1 MRARAKRRD
10 SMKKTTEY
18 EAGAR
23 RDDSKL
29 WAECA
34 AGSEE
39 AREQLIL
46 ANRPMV
52 YWLAKKLKVPYN
64 TYQDLIQEG
73 MLALINAVDSF
84 DSGRNI
90 CFSTYAYYKINGR
103 MINFLQRVEAKAPT
117 PVEDAAFESREEE
130 GAAFSDASS
139 RSEWSIDLEK
149 ALSQLS
155 ERESDIINALV
166 MEGRVA
172 NEVAAEKSLDVSN
185 VYRIR
190 RKALSKLK
198 TWLGIE
204 GSQAAS
210 KA

>member
-1 MRARAKRRD
+1 
-10 SMKKTTEY
+10 MKKTTEH

-39 AREQLIL
+39 AREELIL

-73 MLALINAVDSF
+73 MLALIGAVDSF
-84 DSGRNI
+84 DPGRNI

-103 MINFLQRVEAKAPT
+103 MINFLQRVEAKAPV
-117 PVEDAAFESREEE
+117 PVEDTAF
-130 GAAFSDASS
+130 GGCGTDDTAIYDASS

-172 NEVAAEKSLDVSN
+172 NDVAAEQALDGSN

-190 RKALSKLK
+190 
-198 TWLGIE
+198 
-204 GSQAAS
+204 
-210 KA
+210 

>member
-1 MRARAKRRD
+1 
-10 SMKKTTEY
+10 MKKMTEY
-18 EAGAR
+18 ETGPR

-39 AREQLIL
+39 AREELIL

-73 MLALINAVDSF
+73 MLALIGAVDSF
-84 DSGRNI
+84 DPSRNI

-103 MINFLQRVEAKAPT
+103 MINFLQRVEAKAPV
-117 PVEDAAFESREEE
+117 PVEDEAFGSDSGEAAVF
-130 GAAFSDASS
+130 DASS
-139 RSEWSIDLEK
+139 RSEWSIDLEN

-190 RKALSKLK
+190 RKALAKLK
-198 TWLGIE
+198 EWLGME
-204 GSQAAS
+204 SSQAAS

>member
-1 MRARAKRRD
+1 
-10 SMKKTTEY
+10 MKKTTEH
-18 EAGAR
+18 EADAR

-39 AREQLIL
+39 AREELIL

-73 MLALINAVDSF
+73 MLALIGAVDSF
-84 DSGRNI
+84 DPGRNI

-103 MINFLQRVEAKAPT
+103 MINFLQRVEAKAPV
-117 PVEDAAFESREEE
+117 PVEDATFGGCGTDDSAIY
-130 GAAFSDASS
+130 DASS
-139 RSEWSIDLEK
+139 HSEWSIDLEK

-155 ERESDIINALV
+155 ERESDIISALV

-172 NEVAAEKSLDVSN
+172 NDVAAEKALDVSN

-190 RKALSKLK
+190 RKALAKLK
-198 TWLGIE
+198 AWLGIE

>member
-1 MRARAKRRD
+1 
-10 SMKKTTEY
+10 
-18 EAGAR
+18 
-23 RDDSKL
+23 
-29 WAECA
+29 
-34 AGSEE
+34 
-39 AREQLIL
+39 
-46 ANRPMV
+46 
-52 YWLAKKLKVPYN
+52 
-64 TYQDLIQEG
+64 
-73 MLALINAVDSF
+73 
-84 DSGRNI
+84 
-90 CFSTYAYYKINGR
+90 

-172 NEVAAEKSLDVSN
+172 NEVAAEKSLDKALSQLSERESDIINALVMEGRVANEVAAEKSLDVSN

-198 TWLGIE
+198 AWLGIE

>member
-1 MRARAKRRD
+1 MKRSNENSCD
-10 SMKKTTEY
+10 
-18 EAGAR
+18 AR
-23 RDDSKL
+23 RDDSRL

-34 AGSEE
+34 AGNEE

-73 MLALINAVDSF
+73 MVALIGAVDSF
-84 DSGRNI
+84 DPGRNI

-103 MINFLQRVEAKAPT
+103 MINFLQRVEAKAPV
-117 PVEDAAFESREEE
+117 PVETGEFDRGDVEY
-130 GAAFSDASS
+130 GASV

-155 ERESDIINALV
+155 ERESEIISALV
-166 MEGRVA
+166 MEGRAA
-172 NEVAAEKSLDVSN
+172 NEVAAEKALDVSN

-190 RKALSKLK
+190 RKALAKLK

-204 GSQAAS
+204 TPQTQSEA
-210 KA
+210 

>member
-1 MRARAKRRD
+1 
-10 SMKKTTEY
+10 MKKTTEQKNG
-18 EAGAR
+18 ER
-23 RDDSKL
+23 IDNSKL

-34 AGSEE
+34 AGNEK
-39 AREQLIL
+39 AREELIL

-52 YWLAKKLKVPYN
+52 YWLAQKLKVPYN

-84 DSGRNI
+84 DPGRNI

-103 MINFLQRVEAKAPT
+103 MINFLQRVEAKAPA
-117 PVEDAAFESREEE
+117 PVEDSEFEKQ
-130 GAAFSDASS
+130 SDASALYDAS
-139 RSEWSIDLEK
+139 NRSEWSIDLEK

-172 NEVAAEKSLDVSN
+172 NDVAAEKSLDVSN
-185 VYRIR
+185 IYRIR
-190 RKALSKLK
+190 RKALAKLK
-198 TWLGIE
+198 AWLGLE
-204 GSQAAS
+204 GSQEAS

>member
-1 MRARAKRRD
+1 
-10 SMKKTTEY
+10 MKKTTEH
-18 EAGAR
+18 EAGER

-34 AGSEE
+34 AGSDE
-39 AREQLIL
+39 AREELIL

-73 MLALINAVDSF
+73 MLALIGAVDSF
-84 DSGRNI
+84 DPGRNI

-103 MINFLQRVEAKAPT
+103 MINFLQRVEAKAPV
-117 PVEDAAFESREEE
+117 PVEDTAFGGCGTDDS
-130 GAAFSDASS
+130 AIYDASS

-155 ERESDIINALV
+155 ERESDIISALV

-172 NEVAAEKSLDVSN
+172 NDVAAEKALDVSN

-190 RKALSKLK
+190 RKALAKLK
-198 TWLGIE
+198 AWLGIE

>member
-1 MRARAKRRD
+1 
-10 SMKKTTEY
+10 MKKTTEY

-34 AGSEE
+34 AGSDE

-84 DSGRNI
+84 DPGRNI

-117 PVEDAAFESREEE
+117 PVEDASFESREEE

-155 ERESDIINALV
+155 ERESDIIKNA
-166 MEGRVA
+166 
-172 NEVAAEKSLDVSN
+172 S
-185 VYRIR
+185 RI
-190 RKALSKLK
+190 
-198 TWLGIE
+198 
-204 GSQAAS
+204 
-210 KA
+210 

>member
-1 MRARAKRRD
+1 
-10 SMKKTTEY
+10 MKKTTEY

-73 MLALINAVDSF
+73 MLALINAVDSW
-84 DSGRNI
+84 RL
-90 CFSTYAYYKINGR
+90 STPSIPSTPAGISA
-103 MINFLQRVEAKAPT
+103 FQRT
-117 PVEDAAFESREEE
+117 P
-130 GAAFSDASS
+130 
-139 RSEWSIDLEK
+139 
-149 ALSQLS
+149 
-155 ERESDIINALV
+155 IIKST
-166 MEGRVA
+166 
-172 NEVAAEKSLDVSN
+172 AE
-185 VYRIR
+185 
-190 RKALSKLK
+190 
-198 TWLGIE
+198 
-204 GSQAAS
+204 
-210 KA
+210 

>member
-1 MRARAKRRD
+1 
-10 SMKKTTEY
+10 MKKTTEY

-34 AGSEE
+34 SGSDE

-84 DSGRNI
+84 DPGRNI

-130 GAAFSDASS
+130 GVAFSDASS
-139 RSEWSIDLEK
+139 RSEWSTV
-149 ALSQLS
+149 
-155 ERESDIINALV
+155 ERCVTRVGHNQRACH
-166 MEGRVA
+166 GRA
-172 NEVAAEKSLDVSN
+172 
-185 VYRIR
+185 R
-190 RKALSKLK
+190 RKRSCGGEVSRREQRLPDTQKGPVEA
-198 TWLGIE
+198 E
-204 GSQAAS
+204 GVARHRGLAGCIQGLDAGR
-210 KA
+210 

>member
-1 MRARAKRRD
+1 
-10 SMKKTTEY
+10 MKKTTEY
-18 EAGAR
+18 DGGR

-34 AGSEE
+34 AGSDA
-39 AREQLIL
+39 AREELIL

-73 MLALINAVDSF
+73 MLALISAVDSF
-84 DSGRNI
+84 DPSRNI

-117 PVEDAAFESREEE
+117 PVEDAVFESGEDG
-130 GAAFSDASS
+130 GAALYDAPE
-139 RSEWSIDLEK
+139 RREWSIDLEN

-155 ERESDIINALV
+155 ERESDIINALI

-172 NEVAAEKSLDVSN
+172 NDVAAEKSIDVSN

-190 RKALSKLK
+190 RKALAKLK
-198 TWLGIE
+198 SWLGIE
-204 GSQAAS
+204 SAQEAS

>member
-1 MRARAKRRD
+1 
-10 SMKKTTEY
+10 MKKTTEH
-18 EAGAR
+18 EAGER

-34 AGSEE
+34 AGSDE
-39 AREQLIL
+39 AREELIL

-73 MLALINAVDSF
+73 MLALIGAVDSF
-84 DSGRNI
+84 DPGRNI

-103 MINFLQRVEAKAPT
+103 MINFLQRVEAKAPV
-117 PVEDAAFESREEE
+117 PVEDTAFGGCGTDDS
-130 GAAFSDASS
+130 AIYDASS

-172 NEVAAEKSLDVSN
+172 NDVAAEKALDVSN

-190 RKALSKLK
+190 RKALAKLK
-198 TWLGIE
+198 VWLGIE

>member
-1 MRARAKRRD
+1 
-10 SMKKTTEY
+10 
-18 EAGAR
+18 
-23 RDDSKL
+23 
-29 WAECA
+29 
-34 AGSEE
+34 
-39 AREQLIL
+39 
-46 ANRPMV
+46 
-52 YWLAKKLKVPYN
+52 
-64 TYQDLIQEG
+64 

-84 DSGRNI
+84 DPGRNI

-198 TWLGIE
+198 AWLGIE

>member
-1 MRARAKRRD
+1 MWACAKRRD
-10 SMKKTTEY
+10 SMKKTTEH

-39 AREQLIL
+39 AREELIL

-73 MLALINAVDSF
+73 MLALIGAVDSF
-84 DSGRNI
+84 DPGRNI

-103 MINFLQRVEAKAPT
+103 MINFLQRVEAKAPV
-117 PVEDAAFESREEE
+117 PVEDAGFGGCGTDDSAIY
-130 GAAFSDASS
+130 DVSS

-172 NEVAAEKSLDVSN
+172 NDVAAEKALDVSN

-190 RKALSKLK
+190 RKALAKLK
-198 TWLGIE
+198 AWLGIE